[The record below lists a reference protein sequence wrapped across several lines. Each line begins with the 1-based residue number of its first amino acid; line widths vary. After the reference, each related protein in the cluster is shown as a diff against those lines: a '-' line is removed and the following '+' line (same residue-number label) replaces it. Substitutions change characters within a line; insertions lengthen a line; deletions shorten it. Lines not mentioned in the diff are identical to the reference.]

1 MCLALWKLYSLS
13 NGILKYPFVSGESNL
28 AIIMAFEEN
37 VSVVI
42 LFRLFR
48 VLMSYEKGMNAE
60 MGGVW

>member
-1 MCLALWKLYSLS
+1 MWSTENK
-13 NGILKYPFVSGESNL
+13 IPFVSGESNL

-42 LFRLFR
+42 LFRLFH
-48 VLMSYEKGMNAE
+48 VLMSYEKRMNAE